1 MGTFDLKLRRLREC
15 WCQAGGAPDKLRAQS
30 GNKPHLSFVFPSK
43 ILAQEKTDL
52 LKRDAVRFLMM
63 K

>member
-15 WCQAGGAPDKLRAQS
+15 WCQAGEHRVET
-30 GNKPHLSFVFPSK
+30 NHTSFVFPSK